1 MSRERL
7 YPGYRHVTDIIDI
20 FQKFT
25 TTKKKLDEYADRGTQ
40 VHNAITAHLTGQFY
54 VTNATTE
61 NYFSAYEKFNQEN
74 KYEIVEVQK
83 RYFCDKL
90 MITGEIDALFRYEGD
105 RLPTINDFKT
115 SRLENKQMW
124 QLQGAFYRYLM
135 KVNGIDVENKFRFI
149 QLGGTY
155 GMYFI
160 REYEF
165 TESLMDVCHAALTA
179 HKYFYAEGT

>member
-1 MSRERL
+1 MSRDKL

-54 VTNATTE
+54 VTNDTTAS
-61 NYFSAYEKFNQEN
+61 YFSAYEKFNKEV
-74 KYEIVEVQK
+74 KYEIVDVQK
-83 RYFCDKL
+83 RYFDDTL
-90 MITGEIDALFRYEGD
+90 MITGEIDALLKFEGD
-105 RLPTINDFKT
+105 EFPTIVDFKT

-124 QLQGAFYRYLM
+124 QLQGAFYHHLM
-135 KVNGIDVENKFRFI
+135 GVYGIKVEKKFRFL
-149 QLGGTY
+149 QLGGSY
-155 GMYFI
+155 GMYFM

-165 TESLMDVCHAALTA
+165 TNDIMDVCYAALTA
-179 HKYFYAEGT
+179 HKYFYPEI